1 MKSHLAPS
9 GHQGLS
15 FAFLFDSQA
24 QGTAQLRITTTGEI
38 SFEGRQLGAAL
49 MLAPGYKKGRSS
61 ACEAFGNPTHVASA
75 EVFAVRAVRLALPQ
89 VAYARQIGCEH
100 QRFFLVRCPP
110 VPEMGRSR
118 SKSGGWSLGNGSRR
132 NKCSS
137 PPRTNSDH

>member
-89 VAYARQIGCEH
+89 LEGLIRATDRLRGSLIFSG
-100 QRFFLVRCPP
+100 P
-110 VPEMGRSR
+110 V
-118 SKSGGWSLGNGSRR
+118 
-132 NKCSS
+132 SS
-137 PPRTNSDH
+137 CT